1 MYAVH
6 REVNVVE
13 QLVVV
18 LDAHAGGE
26 EDHHLLLAVL
36 LQEGEQE
43 EEPLVGRAHH
53 VALFGI
59 NKKINIDIAKTQIP
73 HVSRLC
79 KQIWQMQ
86 ICKIWNFFLTC
97 SSPDTVAAPASAA
110 DRSSMPT

>member
-13 QLVVV
+13 ELVVV

-59 NKKINIDIAKTQIP
+59 NNYIYKVEKKRNYLGTRQNYAIYRDRNNNVQKRGNLNFHI
-73 HVSRLC
+73 
-79 KQIWQMQ
+79 MQ
-86 ICKIWNFFLTC
+86 L
-97 SSPDTVAAPASAA
+97 
-110 DRSSMPT
+110 